1 MNTQINLTAV
11 ELTVLYATLV
21 DSLDVTDIDGKKFA
35 FGRDARQV
43 ISRDLWTKLEKVNF
57 KLEIGNNR

>member
-1 MNTQINLTAV
+1 MTNISLTAT

-21 DSLDVTDIDGKKFA
+21 DSLDAPGNTDGNVFA

-43 ISRDLWTKLEKVNF
+43 IAKNLWTKLERVKF
-57 KLEIGNNR
+57 QLEIGNR

>member
-1 MNTQINLTAV
+1 MQINMTAV

-21 DSLDVTDIDGKKFA
+21 DSLDAPGNTDGKVFA

-43 ISRDLWTKLEKVNF
+43 ISRDLWTKLERVKFQV
-57 KLEIGNNR
+57 EIGSNR